1 MPTPKGMLLIIGGA
15 EDKGGTADIH
25 PDNKEFEPYEIL
37 KQLLPKR
44 SAKDHGIE
52 VITTA
57 TTIPKEVGKE
67 YQETFAKIG
76 YKKVGVINMEK
87 REEATDE
94 AYVERIN
101 KAHAVLFS
109 GGDQIRLSTI
119 LAATSFMDAIQKRYY
134 EDPDFIIA
142 GTSAGAMAMA
152 KLMLY
157 RGQSY
162 EAMLMGEVKTSS
174 GLGFIDDC
182 IIDTH
187 FVKRGRIGR
196 LAQAV
201 ITNPSYIGLGLGE
214 DTALI
219 VRGGNRMECY
229 GSGMVVI
236 LDGSNIKD
244 TNVAYAEE
252 GTPLWVE
259 NLVMHILVKGNGYL
273 FRQKKFLPNG
283 LKKEK
288 EED

>member
-1 MPTPKGMLLIIGGA
+1 MAAPKGMLLIIGGA
-15 EDKGGTADIH
+15 EDKGGTADIE
-25 PDNKEFEPYEIL
+25 PDNKAFEPYEIL
-37 KQLLPKR
+37 KQLLPKKN
-44 SAKDHGIE
+44 SKDHGIE

-57 TTIPKEVGKE
+57 TTIPKEIGKG
-67 YQETFAKIG
+67 YQDAFAKIG

-87 REEATDE
+87 REETNE
-94 AYVERIN
+94 ESFVERIN

-109 GGDQIRLSTI
+109 GGDQFRLSTI
-119 LAATSFMDAIQKRYY
+119 LAATTFLEAIQKRYQ
-134 EDPDFIIA
+134 EDEDFILA
-142 GTSAGAMAMA
+142 GTSAGAMAMSQ
-152 KLMLY
+152 LMLY

-174 GLGFIDDC
+174 GLGFIDGC

-201 ITNPSYIGLGLGE
+201 ITNPSYIGIGLGE

-219 VRGGNRMECY
+219 VRGNRMECY
-229 GSGMVVI
+229 GSGMVI
-236 LDGSNIKD
+236 LLDGSSIKD

-259 NLVMHILVKGNGYL
+259 NLVMHMLVRGNGYL
-273 FRQKKFLPNG
+273 FRQKKFLPNA
-283 LKKEK
+283 LKKDK
-288 EED
+288 GEE